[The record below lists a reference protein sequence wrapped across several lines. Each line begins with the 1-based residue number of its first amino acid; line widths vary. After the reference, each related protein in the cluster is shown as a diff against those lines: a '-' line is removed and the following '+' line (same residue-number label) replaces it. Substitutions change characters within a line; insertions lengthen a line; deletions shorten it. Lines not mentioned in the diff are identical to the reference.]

1 MASLNMDIPHQLPK
15 EEALTRIKK
24 LLGNLKEEQKQY
36 ISNVQENWTGDKGKF
51 SFTAKG
57 FDCSG
62 TIQVNDTNVEIDSQ
76 VPFAVSLFKGK
87 ITSMITEKA
96 KQLLA

>member
-1 MASLNMDIPHQLPK
+1 MASLSVDVPHQLPK

-24 LLGNLKEEQKQY
+24 LLGNLKQEQKEY
-36 ISNVQENWTGDKGKF
+36 ISNVQENWVGNKGNF
-51 SFTAKG
+51 SFTVKG

-62 TIQVNDTNVEIDSQ
+62 TIIVNDTNVDIDSK

-87 ITSMITEKA
+87 ITSMIKEKA
-96 KQLLA
+96 RELLA